1 MVLNM
6 DTKENEK
13 KYISKLTDKEK
24 KWVETKPFGDYNLHE
39 SFLRIRDFSYIV
51 ELLSLESTKHLS
63 VLDLGCGSGWTS
75 IFLAKLGC
83 SVTGVDIS
91 EEMIDIA
98 KENAKKEN
106 NLPKGKIKFV
116 AADIEKIS
124 FKNQFDRVLIYDGLH
139 HCPDE
144 KKVLKNIFKA
154 LKPGGMV
161 LVVEPNKR
169 HGRDKNV
176 QEISKK
182 FGVLEK
188 GYSPLYL
195 KKILTKIGF
204 KDIARYHCDYGIN
217 RPLDNK
223 FKSFFI
229 YFAKLIVN
237 RMVFS
242 YYVSQ
247 VWIRAKK

>member
-1 MVLNM
+1 MN
-6 DTKENEK
+6 TKENEK

-24 KWVETKPFGDYNLHE
+24 KWVETKPFGDYDLHE

-51 ELLSLESTKHLS
+51 ELLSLEGTKHLS

-91 EEMIDIA
+91 EEMITIA

-106 NLPKGKIKFV
+106 LKIKFIV
-116 AADIEKIS
+116 ADVEKIN

-144 KKVLKNIFKA
+144 KKVLKNIYKA
-154 LKPGGMV
+154 LKPEGMI
-161 LVVEPNKR
+161 LLVEPNKR
-169 HGRDKNV
+169 HGRDKNI

-195 KKILTKIGF
+195 KKIMGKIGF
-204 KDIARYHCDYGIN
+204 NNIGRYHCDYGIN
-217 RPLDNK
+217 KPLDNGI
-223 FKSFFI
+223 KSFFI

-237 RMVFS
+237 RLIFS
-242 YYVSQ
+242 YYISQ
-247 VWIRAKK
+247 VWIRARK